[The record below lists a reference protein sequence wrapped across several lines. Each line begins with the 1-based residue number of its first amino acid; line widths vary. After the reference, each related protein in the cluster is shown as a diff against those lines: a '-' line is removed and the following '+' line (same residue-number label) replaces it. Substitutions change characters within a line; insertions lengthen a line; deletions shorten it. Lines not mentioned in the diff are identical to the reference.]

1 MDLAQTLGQLGLET
15 LFDPLR
21 SNLTNFID
29 EESQGSERVTFN
41 RYCIIFTITIKTLI
55 IEKLSIRLYLS

>member
-1 MDLAQTLGQLGLET
+1 MKLSVHVFIIPHFQSMDLAQTLGQLGLET

-29 EESQGSERVTFN
+29 EQSHGSERVTFN
-41 RYCIIFTITIKTLI
+41 RYFN
-55 IEKLSIRLYLS
+55 

>member
-29 EESQGSERVTFN
+29 VESQGSERVTFN
-41 RYCIIFTITIKTLI
+41 R
-55 IEKLSIRLYLS
+55 

>member
-15 LFDPLR
+15 LFDPVR
-21 SNLTNFID
+21 SNLTNFIE

-41 RYCIIFTITIKTLI
+41 RYFVNLLDKIQMIITY
-55 IEKLSIRLYLS
+55 ES

>member
-29 EESQGSERVTFN
+29 EQSHGSERVTFN
-41 RYCIIFTITIKTLI
+41 RYFN
-55 IEKLSIRLYLS
+55 

>member
-15 LFDPLR
+15 LFDPVR
-21 SNLTNFID
+21 SNLTNFIE

-41 RYCIIFTITIKTLI
+41 RYFVNLLDKIEIIYEL
-55 IEKLSIRLYLS
+55 